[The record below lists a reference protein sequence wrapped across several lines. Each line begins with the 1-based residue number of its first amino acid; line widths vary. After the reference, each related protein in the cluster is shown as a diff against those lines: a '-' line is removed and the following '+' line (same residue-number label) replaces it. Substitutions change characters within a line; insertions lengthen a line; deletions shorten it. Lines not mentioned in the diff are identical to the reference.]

1 MPDVMMSD
9 RRASPRYPL
18 MLIAEVADLAA
29 SATLTG
35 RTSDVSRTGCYID
48 TLNPLPRGSEVHV
61 RLQNEKEFFEANARI
76 MYVSPKLGMGVMF
89 AADIPAEQLAI
100 LDGWLA
106 AAGTPLR

>member
-9 RRASPRYPL
+9 RRVSPRYPL
-18 MLIAEVADLAA
+18 MLIEVTGLAA

-48 TLNPLPRGSEVHV
+48 TLNPLPSGSEVHV
-61 RLQNEKEFFEANARI
+61 RLQNEKEFLEVNARI

-106 AAGTPLR
+106 AAGKPLR